1 VWCRHHGLRAAWRMA
16 TGTEA
21 VSALESLCREVA
33 REFPR
38 AVFFSGKLVFREERW
53 YHKLLHNETGYA
65 LQRRLQF
72 AGLPTIILPIRVLE
86 GAGKPKPLR
95 GGEPS

>member
-1 VWCRHHGLRAAWRMA
+1 MA